1 MDSSQIYRMMIYFA
15 HSTIIIYGKT
25 IIDKKEMTI
34 KEFREQNKEV
44 VQRIFDEGLSIF
56 NYELSY
62 DQVSNQNTTL
72 RLFLKE
78 KSIKQNPF
86 KLWKN
91 RKLSPKKTLKT

>member
-1 MDSSQIYRMMIYFA
+1 MIYFA

-62 DQVSNQNTTL
+62 DQVSKAIAVY
-72 RLFLKE
+72 LKSKYDPSSVFE
-78 KSIKQNPF
+78 RKIYQTKSV
-86 KLWKN
+86 
-91 RKLSPKKTLKT
+91 

>member
-62 DQVSNQNTTL
+62 DQVSKAIAVY
-72 RLFLKE
+72 LKSKYDPSSVFE
-78 KSIKQNPF
+78 RKIYQTKSV
-86 KLWKN
+86 
-91 RKLSPKKTLKT
+91 